1 MNTSSL
7 KIRFKTLLA
16 FLLITT
22 TVFSASSQNIID
34 SLQSIVNNAGIDLL
48 HPDNSNLLNNY
59 DSIIRFYQR
68 TENYDSLIVYE
79 NKVAQLF
86 LRQNDLR
93 KYVKITNQIGYYFT
107 LKGEHDK
114 SVKILLDNLHFVK
127 ENDLN
132 SELGETYMYLGFGYR
147 HFNQEKAL
155 ELFTLCLEYETD
167 TLSVY
172 YSSSLNEIANIYNL
186 SGKYEEALDFYFR
199 ALKIKEEAAQ
209 GGSQGQGIVFSYN
222 DISLVYQNM
231 HNYDKAIFYMK
242 KCVELAENRTNM
254 PSNYLLC
261 IVYTHIADLYS
272 VTGQYKEAKEYLQK
286 GLILAK
292 DLNNHYLLEI
302 VHKGYYNYYK
312 AINKPLKALENF
324 EIAVLYKDS
333 LNNKEVA
340 KTIADLDKKY
350 QTEKKEAE
358 IIILK
363 KENYIRELSLAFIL
377 VLLIVMVTAALLI
390 IRKQIKI
397 RRTEKTLNE
406 KLKKEL
412 EYKKKEVLNF
422 STYVKQRIAFTTDII
437 TNLKKIKSDT
447 KEVKDEINKVI
458 SFISLNY
465 QNEQKIINEVYSQIE
480 DINKVFSYRIKKK
493 HNNLT
498 NEDIRLSSLLIL
510 NLTSKEIADILFIS
524 PKSVEMKRYRLRKKI
539 KLGKDD
545 SLIDYLSGI

>member
-1 MNTSSL
+1 MNASSL
-7 KIRFKTLLA
+7 SINIKTLMA
-16 FLLITT
+16 FLLINTY
-22 TVFSASSQNIID
+22 VFSASSQNIID
-34 SLQSIVNNAGIDLL
+34 SMKSIVNNAGIDLL
-48 HPDNSNLLNNY
+48 FPDNKDLLNSY

-79 NKVAQLF
+79 NKVAQLY

-93 KYVKITNQIGYYFT
+93 KYAIITNRIGYYYV
-107 LKGEHDK
+107 LIGKHDK
-114 SVKILLDNLHFVK
+114 SVEILLDNLRFVK

-132 SELGETYMYLGFGYR
+132 NELAETYMYLGFGYR
-147 HFNQEKAL
+147 HFNQEEAIDF
-155 ELFTLCLEYETD
+155 FTLCLENEKD

-186 SGKYEEALDFYFR
+186 SGKYEEALAFYFR
-199 ALKIKEEAAQ
+199 ALKIKEAAVQ
-209 GGSQGQGIVFSYN
+209 GSPGQGIVYSYN
-222 DISLVYQNM
+222 DISIVYQNM

-242 KCVELAENRTNM
+242 KCIDLAENHL
-254 PSNYLLC
+254 PSKYYLCLF
-261 IVYTHIADLYS
+261 YSNIANLYS
-272 VTGQYKEAKEYLQK
+272 ITRQYKKAEDYLQK

-292 DLNNHYLLEI
+292 DLNNHYLFE
-302 VHKGYYNYYK
+302 VVYYVYYNFYK
-312 AINKPLKALENF
+312 ATNKPLKALESF
-324 EIAVLYKDS
+324 ETTVLYKDS
-333 LNNKEVA
+333 LNKKEVE

-363 KENYIRELSLAFIL
+363 KENYIRGLSFAFIL
-377 VLLIVMVTAALLI
+377 VLLIVMVIAAILI

-397 RRTEKTLNE
+397 RRTEKTLSE

-412 EYKKKEVLNF
+412 EYKKKEVLNL

-437 TNLKKIKSDT
+437 TNLKKIKSNT
-447 KEVKDEINKVI
+447 KEVEDEINKVI

-465 QNEQKIINEVYSQIE
+465 QNEQKLINEVYSQIE
-480 DINKVFSYRIKKK
+480 DINKVFSYRIKEK

-510 NLTSKEIADILFIS
+510 NLTSKEIAEILFIS
-524 PKSVEMKRYRLRKKI
+524 PKSVEMKRYRLRKKL
-539 KLGKDD
+539 KLEKDC
-545 SLIDYLSGI
+545 SLIDYLTGI